1 MSKNALVTGAGTGI
15 GRAIARV
22 LAKAGYDVGLHCNAS
37 RDGAASAAAEIRAL
51 GRHAEVFQADLSDLN
66 AIGGMFEA
74 FQREFS
80 RLDLFVNNAGITLLA
95 PFLEMTPEAFD
106 RNYAVDFRAPY
117 FCMQRAAKMMVEQG
131 SGNIVAIAS
140 NNAYCQFARA
150 SAYAAMKAG
159 LVKMVRSIG
168 LELSKYGIRVN
179 AIAPGWTDTGAARL
193 DAKESTYYK
202 IPLRRWVQPEEI
214 GETVLFFD
222 SPAAASITGVTLVM
236 DGGAQLLSDKGEKYG
251 FEQ

>member
-15 GRAIARV
+15 GRAIALE

-37 RDGAASAAAEIRAL
+37 RDGAESAAAEIRAL
-51 GRHAEVFQADLSDLN
+51 GRRAEVYAADLSDLD

-74 FQREFS
+74 FRK
-80 RLDLFVNNAGITLLA
+80 DY
-95 PFLEMTPEAFD
+95 
-106 RNYAVDFRAPY
+106 YAVDFRAPY

-168 LELSKYGIRVN
+168 LEMSRYGIRVN

-202 IPLRRWVQPEEI
+202 IPLRRWVQPEEV
-214 GETVLFFD
+214 GQTVLFFD

-251 FEQ
+251 FEK

>member
-1 MSKNALVTGAGTGI
+1 MHKTALVTGAGTGI
-15 GRAIARV
+15 GRAIALE
-22 LAKAGYDVGLHCNAS
+22 LAKAGYDVGLHCNSSTA
-37 RDGAASAAAEIRAL
+37 GAESAAAEIAAM
-51 GRHAEVFQADLSDLN
+51 GRKAGVYAGDLSKVSEIRRVFAGFRKDF
-66 AIGGMFEA
+66 A
-74 FQREFS
+74 

-95 PFLEMTPEAFD
+95 PFLEMTEADFD
-106 RNYAVDFRAPY
+106 RNCAVDFKAPY
-117 FCMQRAAKMMVEQG
+117 FCMQEAAKIMVGQG

-168 LELSKYGIRVN
+168 LEMAKHSIRVN

-202 IPLRRWVQPEEI
+202 IPLRRWVQPEEV
-214 GETVLFFD
+214 GKAVLFFD
-222 SPAAASITGVTLVM
+222 SDAAKSITGVTLVM
-236 DGGAQLLSDKGEKYG
+236 DGGAQLLSDKAEKYG
-251 FEQ
+251 FGG

>member
-1 MSKNALVTGAGTGI
+1 MPKHALVTGAGTGI
-15 GRAIARV
+15 GRAIARE
-22 LAKAGYDVGLHCNAS
+22 LAKAGYDVALHCNAS
-37 RDGAASAAAEIRAL
+37 RDGAESAAAEIRAL
-51 GRHAEVFQADLSDLN
+51 GRRAEVYQADLSDLA
-66 AIGGMFEA
+66 AIDGMFEA
-74 FQREFS
+74 FRKDLE

-106 RNYAVDFRAPY
+106 KNYAVDFRAPY
-117 FCMQRAAKMMVEQG
+117 FCMQKAAKMMVEQG
-131 SGNIVAIAS
+131 NGNIVAIAS
-140 NNAYCQFARA
+140 NNAYCQFACA

-168 LELSKYGIRVN
+168 LEMAKYGIRVN

-202 IPLRRWVQPEEI
+202 IPLRRWVQPEEV
-214 GETVLFFD
+214 GQAVLFFD

-251 FEQ
+251 FEK

>member
-1 MSKNALVTGAGTGI
+1 
-15 GRAIARV
+15 
-22 LAKAGYDVGLHCNAS
+22 
-37 RDGAASAAAEIRAL
+37 
-51 GRHAEVFQADLSDLN
+51 
-66 AIGGMFEA
+66 MFEA

-202 IPLRRWVQPEEI
+202 IPLRRWVQPEEV

>member
-1 MSKNALVTGAGTGI
+1 MTKTALVTGAGTGI
-15 GRAIARV
+15 GRAIALE
-22 LAKAGYDVGLHCNAS
+22 LAKAGYDVGLHCNSSTA
-37 RDGAASAAAEIRAL
+37 GAESAAAEIAAM
-51 GRHAEVFQADLSDLN
+51 GRKAGVYAGDLSDTAN
-66 AIGGMFEA
+66 IRRIFADFRRD
-74 FQREFS
+74 FT

-95 PFLEMTPEAFD
+95 PFLEMTEADFD
-106 RNYAVDFRAPY
+106 RNCAVDFKAPY
-117 FCMQRAAKMMVEQG
+117 FCMQEAAKMMVEQG

-168 LELSKYGIRVN
+168 LEMAKYGIRVN

-202 IPLRRWVQPEEI
+202 IPLRRWVLPEEV
-214 GETVLFFD
+214 GQTVLFFD
-222 SPAAASITGVTLVM
+222 SPAAKSITGVTLVM

-251 FEQ
+251 FTV